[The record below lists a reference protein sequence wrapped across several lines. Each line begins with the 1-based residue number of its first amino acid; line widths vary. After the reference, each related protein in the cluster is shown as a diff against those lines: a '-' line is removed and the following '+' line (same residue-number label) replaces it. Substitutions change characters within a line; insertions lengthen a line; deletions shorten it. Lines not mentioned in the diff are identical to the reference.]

1 MGHRIT
7 PFIIML
13 GLFLITLPSA
23 AQGRGG
29 RGGGRGA
36 GGGAPAQPVVMS
48 DQTVIGRIWN
58 EGMTE
63 KSQAATLAQVLLDSI
78 GPRLTGSPGMEAA
91 SRWVIA
97 KYQSWGIPA
106 RAEQYGTWAAWRR
119 GPTHI
124 DLIAPRVR
132 TLEGMMLAWS
142 PGTNGRPVEGD
153 VVLLPE
159 AADSTAFK
167 AWLPN
172 VRGKFVLTSAP
183 RLSCR
188 MAAQWEEFG
197 TPASIAKLEADQM
210 AVGQAWQART
220 RAAGSGATL
229 HTRLQQA
236 GAAGVIGMNWS
247 QYPGIN
253 KIFGSPSQRVPT
265 LDLSCED
272 YGLVFRLAQNNQGP
286 RIRLTAESQSLGE
299 RPVFNTIAEIKG
311 SEKPNAYVLLSA
323 HFDSW
328 DGSSGATD
336 NGTGTITMME
346 AMRILK
352 TVYPRPKRTIVV
364 GHWSGEEQGLN
375 GSRAFSEDH
384 PEIVSGLQ
392 ALFNQDNGTGRV
404 VNLSPAG
411 LAGAGPVLMRYLQQI
426 PSQITGNINF
436 RGPGAPSGGGSDNA
450 SFICYGAPSFSLG
463 ALGWDYSNTTW
474 HTNRDTYDKVV
485 IDDLRNNATLT
496 AMLAYLASEDPQTM
510 PRDKAVNPATGEPI
524 NWTTCSKA
532 TRKSTDSN
540 R

>member
-1 MGHRIT
+1 MTRRMM
-7 PFIIML
+7 PL
-13 GLFLITLPSA
+13 LIVAALCCIADTAA

-29 RGGGRGA
+29 RGGGGRGA
-36 GGGAPAQPVVMS
+36 GPAQPVAMS
-48 DQTVIGRIWN
+48 DQTMIGRIWN
-58 EGMTE
+58 EGMLE
-63 KSQAATLAQVLLDSI
+63 KSQAASLAQVLLDSI

-91 SRWVIA
+91 SRWVIS
-97 KYQSWGIPA
+97 KYQSWGVPA

-132 TLEGMMLAWS
+132 SLEGMMLAWS
-142 PGTNGRPVEGD
+142 PGTNGRPVEGE
-153 VVLLPE
+153 VVMLPE
-159 AADSTAFK
+159 ASDSTAFK

-172 VRGKFVLTSAP
+172 VKGKFVLTSVP
-183 RLSCR
+183 RRSCR
-188 MAAQWEEFG
+188 SAAQWEEFG
-197 TPASIAKLEADQM
+197 TPASNARLETEQAADS
-210 AVGQAWQART
+210 AAWAARA
-220 RAAGSGATL
+220 RAAGGTATL
-229 HTRLQQA
+229 HARLQQA
-236 GAAGVIGMNWS
+236 GAAGVLGMNWS
-247 QYPGIN
+247 RYPGIN
-253 KIFGSPSQRVPT
+253 KIFGSWNQRVPT

-299 RPVFNTIAEIKG
+299 KPVFNTIAEIKG
-311 SEKPNAYVLLSA
+311 SEKPNEYVVLSA

-336 NGTGTITMME
+336 NGTGTVTMME
-346 AMRILK
+346 ALRILK
-352 TVYPRPKRTIVV
+352 TVYPNPKRTILV

-384 PEIVSGLQ
+384 PEVVSGLQ

-404 VNLSPAG
+404 VNMSPAG
-411 LAGAGPVLMRYLQQI
+411 LAGAGPVLMGYLQQI
-426 PSQITGNINF
+426 PSQIGGNITY

-485 IDDLRNNATLT
+485 IDDLKNNATLT
-496 AMLAYLASEDPQTM
+496 AMLAYLASEDPRSM
-510 PRDKAVNPATGEPI
+510 PREKAVDPATGQPI
-524 NWTTCSKA
+524 TWTTCTKA
-532 TRKSTDSN
+532 VRKSADST

>member
-1 MGHRIT
+1 MIRRST
-7 PFIIML
+7 PLIIVALLCCMA
-13 GLFLITLPSA
+13 FPTS

-29 RGGGRGA
+29 RGGGRG
-36 GGGAPAQPVVMS
+36 GAAAQPVQMS
-48 DQTVIGRIWN
+48 DQTMIGRIWN
-58 EGMTE
+58 EGMME
-63 KSQAATLAQVLLDSI
+63 KSQAASLAQVLLDSI

-91 SRWVIA
+91 SRWVISR
-97 KYQSWGIPA
+97 YQSWGIPA

-132 TLEGMMLAWS
+132 TLEGIMLAWS
-142 PGTNGRPVEGD
+142 PGTNGKSVEGE
-153 VVLLPE
+153 VVLLPDV
-159 AADSTAFK
+159 ADSTAFK
-167 AWLPN
+167 AWLPSAK
-172 VRGKFVLTSAP
+172 GKFVLTSAP

-197 TPASIAKLEADQM
+197 TPASVEKIQADQ
-210 AVGQAWQART
+210 AAIATAWMNRT
-220 RAAGSGATL
+220 RAAGNTTTMHA
-229 HTRLQQA
+229 RLQQA
-236 GAAGVIGMNWS
+236 GAAGVVGMNWS

-253 KIFGSPSQRVPT
+253 KIFGNWNQRVPT

-286 RIRLTAESQSLGE
+286 RIRLNAESQSLGE

-311 SEKPNAYVLLSA
+311 SEKPNEYVLLSA

-352 TVYPRPKRTIVV
+352 TVYPNPKRTIVV

-404 VNLSPAG
+404 VNMSPAG
-411 LAGAGPVLMRYLQQI
+411 LSGAGPVLIGYLQQI
-426 PSQITGNINF
+426 PSQITGNITY

-485 IDDLRNNATLT
+485 IDDLKNNATLT

-510 PRDKAVNPATGEPI
+510 PRNKAVDPATGQPI
-524 NWTTCSKA
+524 DWTTCAKA
-532 TRKSTDSN
+532 TRKSSDSN